1 MSVLALVSV
10 SVADSATHTKEIIG
24 TLILTW
30 FSHTKIKSNRPTW
43 LNLLL
48 ATEWVRLVLLLLL
61 CSSKN
66 IKSLRLLQS
75 LIGLGEWIAII
86 PKLVCSLLLR
96 VLLHWLLEL
105 SRRRSS
111 EHVALLL
118 ISELISLLLGL
129 YLLWLD
135 RNVSF
140 CLSERVKICGCR
152 LQLGKL
158 VGVGCDRRR
167 LKLSNSERIHR
178 LWLMYFGWRC
188 ATRYHEWVVSYSY
201 RLLR

>member
-1 MSVLALVSV
+1 M
-10 SVADSATHTKEIIG
+10 
-24 TLILTW
+24 
-30 FSHTKIKSNRPTW
+30 
-43 LNLLL
+43 
-48 ATEWVRLVLLLLL
+48 LLL

-105 SRRRSS
+105 SRRRSG
-111 EHVALLL
+111 EHVLLL
-118 ISELISLLLGL
+118 ISEWISSLLGL

-140 CLSERVKICGCR
+140 CLSERDKICGCR

-158 VGVGCDRRR
+158 LIRVRSDF
-167 LKLSNSERIHR
+167 KL
-178 LWLMYFGWRC
+178 LW
-188 ATRYHEWVVSYSY
+188 
-201 RLLR
+201 RLLICVGQCQILLAIGCYFVWCPLNRLLL